1 MDENQKKIL
10 ETVIVEFNNKGMK
23 FTMDDVAKDLH
34 MSKKTIYKEF
44 GDKEDLFNKMVDYC
58 FSSIK
63 KKEAEILQDPNLST
77 IERISKLLVCLPDNY
92 QHVDFRKIYQVKD
105 KYPNIYARVAQRIE
119 SDWDE
124 TIALLE
130 KGMDEGVIKRI
141 PIPVIKLVVEAS
153 IEKFLTSET
162 LIETGTNYEDAL
174 GIMIEMLMNGIAT
187 GK

>member
-1 MDENQKKIL
+1 MDENQRKIL

-63 KKEAEILQDPNLST
+63 EKEAEILSDPNLT
-77 IERISKLLVCLPDNY
+77 TVERISKLLICLPDNY
-92 QHVDFRKIYQVKD
+92 QHIDFRKIYQVKD
-105 KYPNIYARVAQRIE
+105 KYPHIYARVAQRLE
-119 SDWDE
+119 NDWED
-124 TIALLE
+124 TIALLQQ
-130 KGMDEGVIKRI
+130 GMDEGVIKKM

-153 IEKFLTSET
+153 IEKFLTSEV
-162 LIETGTNYEDAL
+162 LIETGTNYEEAL
-174 GIMIEMLMNGIAT
+174 DIMIEMLMNGIAVD
-187 GK
+187 K